1 MALRALRQTGT
12 DHANVNGWLA
22 PSNACAA
29 HFGEALVEGSGMRDD
44 FKQAEVTKL
53 ARQSGYICSNPLC
66 RRATVGPDGDGGI
79 ASIGVAAH
87 ITAAAAGGPRFDAT
101 MTPEHRSSIENG
113 IWLCQSCSRLIDADI
128 PSHPADTI
136 IEWKRLSEIQAYLAL
151 RNLEVVRSR
160 NFKDLERKMPELIC
174 EMRQDV
180 KDHPFAREIIIM
192 SKKWTYNGS
201 GKMIFSYYFQD
212 HEHLREKIKLCEN
225 YGAVVNITF
234 NNVDRYEF
242 TEDFAE
248 YLESPN

>member
-1 MALRALRQTGT
+1 M
-12 DHANVNGWLA
+12 NGWLA
-22 PSNACAA
+22 LGVGCAA
-29 HFGEALVEGSGMRDD
+29 YCVEVLVEESGMRDD

-53 ARQSGYICSNPLC
+53 ARQSGYICSNPSC
-66 RRATVGPDGDGGI
+66 RRTTVGPDGDGGS
-79 ASIGVAAH
+79 ANIGVAAH
-87 ITAAAAGGPRFDAT
+87 ITAASAGGPRFDPT
-101 MTPEHRSSIENG
+101 MTPEQRSSIENG

-128 PSHPADTI
+128 PSHSADTL

-151 RNLEVVRSR
+151 RNLDVVRSR
-160 NFKDLERKMPELIC
+160 NFRDLERKMPELIS
-174 EMRQDV
+174 EMRQDL

-201 GKMIFSYYFQD
+201 GKMIFSYFFED

>member
-1 MALRALRQTGT
+1 
-12 DHANVNGWLA
+12 VSGWLA
-22 PSNACAA
+22 LGVGCTAYC
-29 HFGEALVEGSGMRDD
+29 GEVLVEGSGMRDD

-53 ARQSGYICSNPLC
+53 ARQSGYICSNPSC
-66 RRATVGPDGDGGI
+66 RRTTVGPDGDGGS

-87 ITAAAAGGPRFDAT
+87 ITAASAGGPRFDPT
-101 MTPEHRSSIENG
+101 MTPEQRSSVENG

-128 PSHPADTI
+128 PSHSADTLV
-136 IEWKRLSEIQAYLAL
+136 EWKKLSEIQAYLAL

-160 NFKDLERKMPELIC
+160 NFRDLERKMPELIS
-174 EMRQDV
+174 EMRQDL

-201 GKMIFSYYFQD
+201 GKMIFSYFFED
-212 HEHLREKIKLCEN
+212 HDHLLEKIKLCEN

-234 NNVDRYEF
+234 NSVDRYEF

>member
-1 MALRALRQTGT
+1 
-12 DHANVNGWLA
+12 
-22 PSNACAA
+22 
-29 HFGEALVEGSGMRDD
+29 MRDD

-53 ARQSGYICSNPLC
+53 ARQSGYICSNPSC
-66 RRATVGPDGDGGI
+66 RRATVGPDGEGGS

-87 ITAAAAGGPRFDAT
+87 ITAAAAGGPRFDPT
-101 MTPEHRSSIENG
+101 MTQEQRSSVENG
-113 IWLCQSCSRLIDADI
+113 IWLCQTCSRLIDADI
-128 PSHPADTI
+128 PSHPADTL

-160 NFKDLERKMPELIC
+160 NFKDLERKMPELIA
-174 EMRQDV
+174 EMRQDIQ
-180 KDHPFAREIIIM
+180 KHPFAREIIIM
-192 SKKWTYNGS
+192 SKGWTYNGS
-201 GKMIFSYYFQD
+201 GKMIFSYYFEE
-212 HEHLREKIKLCEN
+212 HEHLREKMKLCEN